1 MSQQKYDLVV
11 LGSGPGGQ
19 RAAISAAK
27 VGKKVAIVE
36 RMRELGGVCV
46 ATGTIPSKTM
56 REAALH
62 LSGIQQRAFYGATY
76 RNKENI
82 TAEDLRM
89 RTQMVMTREW
99 EVIRAQLTRN
109 GVDIFVGSA
118 RFADPHTI
126 IVEHHGETQ
135 ELHTDNVVVAVGTRP
150 YMPPG
155 VEHDGETILNA
166 DSILDIKKIP
176 RTMTC
181 IGGGVIGLEYASI
194 FATLG
199 VRVTVIDL
207 AKDLLSF
214 VDTEIVDA
222 LIYQLR
228 ELNVVFRLG
237 EKVVSVSVD
246 NSGDTPHAVTKLE
259 SGKIVVTD
267 VALYSAGRQ
276 ANADTLD
283 ADKAG
288 LVVDKRGKLT
298 VNSRYRTNV
307 EHIFAV
313 GDVIGFP
320 ALASTSME
328 QGRLA
333 ALEAFGLRDDRVVPD
348 IYPYGIYT
356 IPEISTVGAT
366 EELLTQESI
375 PYEIGVARYR
385 EIARGQ
391 ILGDDSGIV
400 KLIVDQRTRRLLGV
414 HAIGTGA
421 TELIHIGQ
429 AVIAHNGTIDYL
441 IHAVFNYPTLA
452 ECYKTAALDA
462 HNRLAALHSVKKNP
476 PIPEPA

>member
-27 VGKKVAIVE
+27 KGKKVAIVE

-62 LSGIQQRAFYGATY
+62 LSGIQQRAFYGSTY
-76 RNKENI
+76 RTKENI
-82 TAEDLRM
+82 TAEDLRV
-89 RTQMVMTREW
+89 RTQMVMSREW
-99 EVIRAQLTRN
+99 EVVRAQLTRN
-109 GVDIFVGSA
+109 NVEIVVGA
-118 RFADPHTI
+118 GRFADPNTI
-126 IVEHHGETQ
+126 LVDHNGEIE
-135 ELHTDNVVVAVGTRP
+135 ELKTDFVIIAVGTRP

-155 VEHDGETILNA
+155 VEHDGVTILNA
-166 DSILDIKKIP
+166 DSIIDIKTLP

-199 VRVTVIDL
+199 VRVTVIDQ
-207 AKDLLSF
+207 AKELLSF

-228 ELNVVFRLG
+228 QINVVFRLG
-237 EKVVSVSVD
+237 EKVEQVTID
-246 NSGDTPHAVTKLE
+246 NSGDAPHAVTKLA

-276 ANADTLD
+276 ANADSID
-283 ADKAG
+283 AGKAG
-288 LVVDKRGKLT
+288 LEVDNRGRLV

-307 EHIFAV
+307 HHIFAV

-333 ALEAFGLRDDRVVPD
+333 ALDAFGFEDEKQVPE

-391 ILGDDSGIV
+391 ILGDESGVV
-400 KLIVDQRTRRLLGV
+400 KLIVDQRSRRLLGV

-441 IHAVFNYPTLA
+441 INAVFNYPTLA

-462 HNRLAALHSVKKNP
+462 HNRLAALHSVKKSP
-476 PIPEPA
+476 PKAQLA